1 MRPCLHDGLSRVNS
15 VSPPWQMGNIPT
27 LMTWIFSVTSP
38 LELSSTVGGN
48 GVSRTFAMNGA
59 HKFKASR
66 ANALT
71 SLPWFPLI
79 IPSVSMQDLKVHTDK
94 ERTGKAF

>member
-1 MRPCLHDGLSRVNS
+1 
-15 VSPPWQMGNIPT
+15 
-27 LMTWIFSVTSP
+27 
-38 LELSSTVGGN
+38 
-48 GVSRTFAMNGA
+48 MNGA

-94 ERTGKAF
+94 ERTGKAFPTDPWIQLEGAIGAVFGSWMNDRAMVYREIGRAHV